1 MLDAMERET
10 INFPI
15 KVRSTENVE
24 KNVEER
30 RRKNQT
36 YLFSKLLVW
45 TTSSKVTFSQNFYIF
60 IIFKYYIFKILT

>member
-1 MLDAMERET
+1 MES
-10 INFPI
+10 NAKANDYFPI
-15 KVRSTENVE
+15 KVISTENVE

>member
-1 MLDAMERET
+1 MES
-10 INFPI
+10 NAKANDHFPI
-15 KVRSTENVE
+15 KVISTENVE

-36 YLFSKLLVW
+36 YRFSKLLVW